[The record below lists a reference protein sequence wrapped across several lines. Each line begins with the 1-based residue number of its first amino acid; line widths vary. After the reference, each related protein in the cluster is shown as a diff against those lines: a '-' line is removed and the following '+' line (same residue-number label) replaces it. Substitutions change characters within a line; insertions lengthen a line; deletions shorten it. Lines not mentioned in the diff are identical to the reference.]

1 MVALKG
7 KGHDRHEGLGLVAI
21 YLQKT
26 VHEGLW
32 ARRMALFFVQLI
44 ILTVLLHRFGSL
56 ATPAAMN
63 LLAVSIGGL
72 VLAIIVAIIGLVR
85 IWFGGQI
92 GAGQACAGIAIAL
105 IGLALPIYYLSLFF
119 TLPRL
124 NDVETTPRAPMQ
136 FSQLAALRPADANRI
151 VEPDLAAAELQE
163 KAYPDLRP
171 MELERSV
178 TETFDIAHEAVK
190 RLGWTIALNEP
201 PGEQPGRIEATDRTM
216 LMGYTDD
223 VLIRVN
229 GDDTHA
235 FIDVRSVSRYGIHDF
250 GANAERIRTL
260 FAEVKSAL
268 EKGEKTGLEQAET
281 APKANTAPV
290 LKKPVKKR
298 RAKRNRRATDQQQGR
313 PPAVQ
318 QRRGGGPFGR
328 LPLLSP
334 D

>member
-1 MVALKG
+1 M
-7 KGHDRHEGLGLVAI
+7 VAI

-32 ARRMALFFVQLI
+32 ARRMALFFLQLL

-63 LLAVSIGGL
+63 LLTVSIGGL
-72 VLAIIVAIIGLVR
+72 VLAIVVALVGIVR

-92 GAGQACAGIAIAL
+92 GAGQAFAGIAIAL
-105 IGLALPIYYLSLFF
+105 IGLALPLYYFSQFF
-119 TLPRL
+119 LLPRL
-124 NDVETTPRAPMQ
+124 NDVETTPRQPMQ
-136 FSQLAALRPADANRI
+136 FSQLAAQRPADANRI
-151 VEPDLAAAELQE
+151 VEPDLAAAEIQE

-171 MELERSV
+171 MELERSA
-178 TETFDIAHEAVK
+178 TETFDIVHEAVK
-190 RLGWTIALNEP
+190 RTGWTIVLNEP

-216 LMGYTDD
+216 VMGYTDD
-223 VLIRVN
+223 VLVRVT

-235 FIDVRSVSRYGIHDF
+235 FIDVRSVSRYGMHDL
-250 GANAERIRTL
+250 GANADRIRAL
-260 FAEVKSAL
+260 FAEVKAAL
-268 EKGEKTGLEQAET
+268 EKGEKTGLEQAEPK
-281 APKANTAPV
+281 PKAGTAPV

-298 RAKRNRRATDQQQGR
+298 RQKRNRRATGQQESQ
-313 PPAVQ
+313 PPAA
-318 QRRGGGPFGR
+318 QRRRGPFGN

>member
-1 MVALKG
+1 VALKG

-119 TLPRL
+119 MLPRL

>member
-1 MVALKG
+1 V
-7 KGHDRHEGLGLVAI
+7 VAI

-32 ARRMALFFVQLI
+32 ARRMALFFVQLL

-56 ATPAAMN
+56 ATPAALN
-63 LLAVSIGGL
+63 LLTVSIGGL
-72 VLAIIVAIIGLVR
+72 VLAIIVAVAGLVR

-92 GAGQACAGIAIAL
+92 GAGQAFAGIAIAL
-105 IGLALPIYYLSLFF
+105 IGLALPLYYFSQFF
-119 TLPRL
+119 LLPRL
-124 NDVETTPRAPMQ
+124 NDVETTPRQPMQ
-136 FSQLAALRPADANRI
+136 YSQLAARRPADANRI
-151 VEPDLAAAELQE
+151 VEPDLAAAEIQE

-171 MELERSV
+171 MELERSA
-178 TETFDIAHEAVK
+178 TETFDIVHEAVK
-190 RLGWTIALNEP
+190 RIGWTIVLNEP

-216 LMGYTDD
+216 IMGYTDD
-223 VLIRVN
+223 VLVRVT

-235 FIDVRSVSRYGIHDF
+235 FIDVRSVSRYGMHDL
-250 GANAERIRTL
+250 GANADRIRAL

-268 EKGEKTGLEQAET
+268 EKGEKTGLEQAEPK
-281 APKANTAPV
+281 PKAGTAPV

-298 RAKRNRRATDQQQGR
+298 RQKRNRRATGQQESQ
-313 PPAVQ
+313 PPAA
-318 QRRGGGPFGR
+318 QRRRGPFGN

>member
-1 MVALKG
+1 V
-7 KGHDRHEGLGLVAI
+7 VAI

-32 ARRMALFFVQLI
+32 ARRMALFFVQLL

-56 ATPAAMN
+56 ATPAALN
-63 LLAVSIGGL
+63 LLTVSIGGL
-72 VLAIIVAIIGLVR
+72 VLAIIVAVAGLVR

-92 GAGQACAGIAIAL
+92 GAGQAFAGIAIAL
-105 IGLALPIYYLSLFF
+105 IGLALPAYYLSQFF
-119 TLPRL
+119 LLPQL
-124 NDVETTPRAPMQ
+124 NDIETTPRQPMQ
-136 FSQLAALRPADANRI
+136 FSQLAAQRPADANRI
-151 VEPDLAAAELQE
+151 VEPDLAAAEIQE

-171 MELERSV
+171 MELERSA
-178 TETFDIAHEAVK
+178 TETFDIVHEAVK
-190 RLGWTIALNEP
+190 RIGWTIVLNEP

-216 LMGYTDD
+216 IMGYTDD
-223 VLIRVN
+223 VLVRVT

-235 FIDVRSVSRYGIHDF
+235 FIDVRSVSRYGMHDL
-250 GANAERIRTL
+250 GANADRIRAL

-268 EKGEKTGLEQAET
+268 EKGEKTGLEQAEPK
-281 APKANTAPV
+281 PKAGTAPV

-298 RAKRNRRATDQQQGR
+298 RQKRNRRATGQQQSQ
-313 PPAVQ
+313 PPAA
-318 QRRGGGPFGR
+318 QRRRGPFGN